1 MANHV
6 AHGCSYHL
14 RGTVVLHCRGTL
26 SPCVCGDGIGCG
38 ADRGA
43 SRGRV
48 ATQRLSSHRGGASV
62 CSTNTHH
69 SIRVQV
75 NPLPLHEIGRIHFL
89 STKSGTS
96 SPRNRANPLPLHE
109 RGGTGETPACG
120 GQCPPLHEKQFQPF
134 TNDTPTNI
142 AGGVLFF
149 RARRTERMSAWNNRI
164 RDRIQ

>member
-48 ATQRLSSHRGGASV
+48 ATQRLSSHRGSASAP
-62 CSTNTHH
+62 THH
-69 SIRVQV
+69 SIGVQV
-75 NPLPLHEIGRIHFL
+75 NPLPLHEKGVWGQNASIGVWGAECLHRGVGFA
-89 STKSGTS
+89 
-96 SPRNRANPLPLHE
+96 SPRERA
-109 RGGTGETPACG
+109 RGKR
-120 GQCPPLHEKQFQPF
+120 PPLAGSVPRYMKNSFSRSRM
-134 TNDTPTNI
+134 TP
-142 AGGVLFF
+142 LQ
-149 RARRTERMSAWNNRI
+149 M
-164 RDRIQ
+164 